1 VVRKVFFR
9 LALLGIAV
17 LVNGGCASPDIAEQA
32 QPEGA
37 ERMAVFYGTDRNR
50 RDSND
55 PEKFY
60 GYERGVFEYGV
71 VEVSGAADDYK
82 TRLESV
88 TPRPRQAFLADLQ
101 AAVRN
106 APEPSALVFVH
117 GYLRS
122 FRQISELVAEFAED
136 TGFAGVPLFWS
147 WPSTTNPAGYTVD
160 ETSIKWSQPHFAQFL
175 QDVLEH
181 SGATRVHL
189 VGHSLGGRS
198 LSRTIVQD
206 LLPAGVNLSV
216 VGELVLLAPDID
228 QEIFTRDLA
237 PVLLDAGLSV
247 SLYTS
252 ANDKAMASAYMVH
265 GGRRAGDSSGGG
277 PVTLASMETIDV
289 TAANRSILGH
299 SYFEES
305 EMVTEDLAELLSG
318 SVRASQRDQLELVEE
333 GGKTYWRLLVDH

>member
-1 VVRKVFFR
+1 MHHT
-9 LALLGIAV
+9 GWD
-17 LVNGGCASPDIAEQA
+17 C
-32 QPEGA
+32 
-37 ERMAVFYGTDRNR
+37 R
-50 RDSND
+50 R
-55 PEKFY
+55 
-60 GYERGVFEYGV
+60 
-71 VEVSGAADDYK
+71 
-82 TRLESV
+82 
-88 TPRPRQAFLADLQ
+88 
-101 AAVRN
+101 
-106 APEPSALVFVH
+106 
-117 GYLRS
+117 RS
-122 FRQISELVAEFAED
+122 
-136 TGFAGVPLFWS
+136 
-147 WPSTTNPAGYTVD
+147 
-160 ETSIKWSQPHFAQFL
+160 SIKWSQPHFAQFL

-206 LLPAGVNLSV
+206 LLPAGVDLSA

-277 PVTLASMETIDV
+277 PVTLAGMETIDV

-305 EMVTEDLAELLSG
+305 EMVAEDLADLLSG
-318 SVRASQRDQLELVEE
+318 GARAPQRDRLELVEE